1 MKKWIRTLTV
11 WAALLSL
18 LATVFAACASGNGT
32 ETKAPENTSAIED
45 GSAETE
51 KGSEE
56 SGIKGKFSVGFARRE
71 IMPEEPV
78 LIGGYGTV
86 RWSEGFYSKLYLSCI
101 ALTDAAGETALLF
114 SWEAT
119 AANQTVVDE
128 IFLKIKEAYGI
139 PSTRVHITATHNHG
153 APDLGATTVANT
165 RYVQQTVN
173 NFVAAAGEALA
184 DRRPAEIQAGSIEV
198 QGLSFVRHYIS
209 ESGMARGD
217 NYSNGA
223 IDPVPLVRH
232 TADPDRTFQFLR
244 FVREGAKD
252 VLFSAW
258 RCHNT
263 TLCGAEYVNLTG
275 GFTGA
280 YIKYAEKALDCH
292 CIYFQCDAG
301 RINPRSRIEEEVDAF
316 ERDEQ
321 EEFGKRLADYAIEI
335 YDKLTPVEA
344 GNMKFL
350 NRTFTGKINHSQDYL
365 LPQANEIKAL
375 WDTHSIT
382 STEGMNMA
390 AKINEELGMSYYDG
404 IHSVYHAKYIVTKA
418 GSGPTRDLEIS
429 AMAIGDDIAITFDPY
444 EMFDS
449 TGSDIRANSPYKYT
463 ITCSYSDGALAYIPS
478 EDAYEYGCYEADA
491 CLFVKGT
498 AEELGKTFLEM
509 LNELKN
515 Q

>member
-1 MKKWIRTLTV
+1 MKKVVRILTI
-11 WAALLSL
+11 WAVAMSMLVM
-18 LATVFAACASGNGT
+18 AVTGCTSGGGA
-32 ETKAPENTSAIED
+32 ETKASESVSEQTD
-45 GSAETE
+45 GSDKAETE
-51 KGSEE
+51 
-56 SGIKGKFSVGFARRE
+56 SGDISDRFSVGFARVE

-119 AANQTVVDE
+119 AARQTVVDD
-128 IFLKIKEAYGI
+128 IFKRIEEAYGI

-153 APDLGATTVANT
+153 APDLAASTVANS

-173 NFVAAAGEALA
+173 HFVTLAGEALA

-198 QGLSFVRHYIS
+198 EGLSFVRHYIS

-217 NYSNGA
+217 NYSNET
-223 IDPVPLVRH
+223 IDPVPLLRH
-232 TADPDRTFQFLR
+232 TAEPDRTFQFLR

-263 TLCGAEYVNLTG
+263 TLCGADYVNLTG

-301 RINPRSRIEEEVDAF
+301 RINPRSRIEEKVDAF
-316 ERDEQ
+316 GRDEQ
-321 EEFGKRLADYAIEI
+321 EAFGKRLADYAIEI
-335 YDKLTPVEA
+335 YDKLTPVES

-350 NRTFTGKINHSQDYL
+350 NRTFAGKINHAQDYL
-365 LPQANEIKAL
+365 LTQATEIKRL
-375 WDTHSIT
+375 WDAKSIT
-382 STEGMNMA
+382 SAEGMNMA
-390 AKINEELGMSYYDG
+390 AKINEELGLTYYEG
-404 IHSVYHAKYIVTKA
+404 IHSVYHANYIVTKA

-429 AMAIGDDIAITFDPY
+429 AMAIGDDIAITFDTY

-449 TGSDIRANSPYKYT
+449 TGSNIRAASPYKYT
-463 ITCSYSDGALAYIPS
+463 ITCSYTDGALAYIPS
-478 EDAYEYGCYEADA
+478 EEAYDYGCYEADS

-498 AEELGKTFLEM
+498 AEELEKTFLEM
-509 LNELKN
+509 LHELKK